1 MIEAENVGYK
11 YPGTTIHALSGVTL
25 NLMKRRVAVVGAN
38 GAGKTTLL
46 KCIAGLALPT
56 SGTIRVG
63 GVSVREDNRLAIMR
77 RVVYCP
83 QVADEQLNAM
93 SVYGEVGLPLL
104 FSDMPRQEQGP
115 VIRQAL
121 NRLGIGSLEMR
132 FVGSLSPGEKKKV
145 VLARSLVAER
155 STLLVDEPT
164 ANLDPKSSREI
175 LEILDS
181 FASDGITV
189 VLATNLLAEAQAWA
203 EEVVILKNGTVAAT
217 GAPSLLS
224 DERVLLEVGL
234 R

>member
-1 MIEAENVGYK
+1 MIEVENVAYR
-11 YPGTTIHALSGVTL
+11 YPGTTSRALSGVTL
-25 NLMKRRVAVVGAN
+25 NLTKRRVAVVGAN

-46 KCIAGLALPT
+46 KCIAGLALPI
-56 SGTIRVG
+56 SGTIRVDD
-63 GVSVREDNRLAIMR
+63 VSVCEDNRLAIMR
-77 RVVYCP
+77 RTVYCP

-93 SVYGEVGLPLL
+93 SVHGEVGLPLL
-104 FSDMPRQEQGP
+104 FSDMPRQQQGV

-121 NRLGIGSLEMR
+121 NRIGIGSLEMR

-164 ANLDPKSSREI
+164 ANLDPRSSREI
-175 LEILDS
+175 IELLDS
-181 FASDGITV
+181 FASEGIAV
-189 VLATNLLAEAQAWA
+189 VLATNVLAEARARA

-224 DERVLLEVGL
+224 DERVLLEAGL

>member
-1 MIEAENVGYK
+1 
-11 YPGTTIHALSGVTL
+11 
-25 NLMKRRVAVVGAN
+25 
-38 GAGKTTLL
+38 
-46 KCIAGLALPT
+46 
-56 SGTIRVG
+56 
-63 GVSVREDNRLAIMR
+63 
-77 RVVYCP
+77 
-83 QVADEQLNAM
+83 
-93 SVYGEVGLPLL
+93 
-104 FSDMPRQEQGP
+104 
-115 VIRQAL
+115 
-121 NRLGIGSLEMR
+121 MR

>member
-1 MIEAENVGYK
+1 MIEAEDVDYR
-11 YPGTTIHALSGVTL
+11 YPGTTNRALSGVTL
-25 NLMKRRVAVVGAN
+25 SLTKLRVSVTGAN

-46 KCIAGLALPT
+46 KCVAGLALPT
-56 SGTIRVG
+56 SGTIRVD
-63 GVSVREDNRLAIMR
+63 GVSVCENNRLAIMR
-77 RVVYCP
+77 RAVYCP

-104 FSDMPRQEQGP
+104 FSDMPRQQQEA

-164 ANLDPKSSREI
+164 ANLDPKSSRKI
-175 LEILDS
+175 LDILDS
-181 FASDGITV
+181 FASEGTTV

-224 DERVLLEVGL
+224 DERVLLEAGL